1 MDYIEN
7 PESTHKEIPQK
18 SKSLKL
24 YSLPPQISSNNRRTQ
39 THMHKTNCLILNIE
53 VEICETGPLELPDL
67 LTI

>member
-24 YSLPPQISSNNRRTQ
+24 YSSPLQISSPNRLTQ
-39 THMHKTNCLILNIE
+39 THIHKTNCLILNIE
-53 VEICETGPLELPDL
+53 VEVCEIGPL
-67 LTI
+67 